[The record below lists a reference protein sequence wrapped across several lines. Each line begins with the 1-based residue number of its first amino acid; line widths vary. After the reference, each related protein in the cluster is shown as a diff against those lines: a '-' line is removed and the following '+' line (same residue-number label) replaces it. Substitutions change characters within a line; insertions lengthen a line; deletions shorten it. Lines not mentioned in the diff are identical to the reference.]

1 MLTNVPLNFFYKFYL
16 EKSPKYY
23 KMCHLNSFEINVL
36 LMINA
41 LNFFALL
48 MILHY
53 SLTILNINA
62 NALSLIFFINANT
75 LFQMVSI

>member
-1 MLTNVPLNFFYKFYL
+1 
-16 EKSPKYY
+16 
-23 KMCHLNSFEINVL
+23 
-36 LMINA
+36 MINA

-62 NALSLIFFINANT
+62 NAILFVNANT
-75 LFQMVSI
+75 HHQWFHSSLVEHWAANPAIQI

>member
-1 MLTNVPLNFFYKFYL
+1 MLLNVLLNFF
-16 EKSPKYY
+16 
-23 KMCHLNSFEINVL
+23 LNNAL

-53 SLTILNINA
+53 SLTIIINT
-62 NALSLIFFINANT
+62 FC
-75 LFQMVSI
+75 